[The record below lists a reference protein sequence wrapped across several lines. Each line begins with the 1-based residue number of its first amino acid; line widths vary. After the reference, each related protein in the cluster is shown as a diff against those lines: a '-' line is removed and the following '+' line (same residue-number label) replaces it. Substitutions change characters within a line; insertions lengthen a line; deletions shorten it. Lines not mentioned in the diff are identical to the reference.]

1 MTLKITNNVT
11 KSQYSYTVTDKDD
24 SSIFYHC
31 TVQLKGDEEEGDY
44 DYSLTDGDRVLS
56 TGLLRIGDFKD
67 GEKTVYKDN
76 DNKGYTIY
84 GE

>member
-1 MTLKITNNVT
+1 M
-11 KSQYSYTVTDKDD
+11 
-24 SSIFYHC
+24 
-31 TVQLKGDEEEGDY
+31 
-44 DYSLTDGDRVLS
+44 TDGDRVLS
-56 TGLLRIGDFKD
+56 TGLLRIGGFKD

>member
-11 KSQYSYTVTDKDD
+11 KSQYSYTVTDKND
-24 SSIFYHC
+24 SGLFYHC
-31 TVQLKGDEEEGDY
+31 TVQLQGDVEEGYY
-44 DYSLTDGDRVLS
+44 DYELTDWDNVLS
-56 TGLLRIGDFKD
+56 TGILRIGGFKD
-67 GEKTVYKDN
+67 GEKAVYKDN

>member
-11 KSQYSYTVTDKDD
+11 KSQYSYNVTDKDD
-24 SSIFYHC
+24 SGIFYHC

-44 DYSLTDGDRVLS
+44 DYELTDGDNVLS
-56 TGLLRIGDFKD
+56 TGLLRIGDFND
-67 GEKTVYKDN
+67 DEKKVYDDN
-76 DNKGYTIY
+76 DKNKYTIY